1 MNDWLSFEKRILGTK
16 HKYINFQIGWNR
28 ESTNIFY
35 FNLQW
40 SYKVDHA
47 GFSINFDLGKFYLIL
62 ETYDNRHWCNKCNSF
77 KNETCYLEKHD
88 D

>member
-40 SYKVDHA
+40 SY
-47 GFSINFDLGKFYLIL
+47 IRNL
-62 ETYDNRHWCNKCNSF
+62 
-77 KNETCYLEKHD
+77 
-88 D
+88 